1 MYVRDCTPVTP
12 YALMLFGGDLTAEG
26 GKLVPGAVKGKGR
39 YRQQQMVMTESV
51 LCVDGWI
58 KFSVPYSIQT
68 LLLAVRESLDA
79 LLKVT
84 LNSLAILSISHAPP
98 PFFQSLVVSCTMK
111 VLRVGILLLNR
122 LNRAR
127 SRTRMWTLVAT
138 RM

>member
-39 YRQQQMVMTESV
+39 NRHQQMVMTDSV

-68 LLLAVRESLDA
+68 LLLAVRESLDE
-79 LLKVT
+79 LLKVSRIAVCQIFRNFICSVQ
-84 LNSLAILSISHAPP
+84 LLKYSILPH
-98 PFFQSLVVSCTMK
+98 
-111 VLRVGILLLNR
+111 N
-122 LNRAR
+122 
-127 SRTRMWTLVAT
+127 
-138 RM
+138 